1 MAARANVTRKPL
13 PPEVASIPVKRGVG
27 RRWALLGNLL
37 MFLFSDWKF
46 KVSAHPT
53 SKLYIAKTVHISTL
67 VFFFLLFGSIQ
78 PGIWPWL
85 PGQAGCR
92 VKSSLHCRCL
102 QMSFCI
108 NFFLRLS
115 IAMHI
120 TLPVTIVS

>member
-1 MAARANVTRKPL
+1 MTRKPL

-67 VFFFLLFGSIQ
+67 VFFFFCFSDLYNLAFGRGFQ
-78 PGIWPWL
+78 D
-85 PGQAGCR
+85 
-92 VKSSLHCRCL
+92 
-102 QMSFCI
+102 
-108 NFFLRLS
+108 RLD
-115 IAMHI
+115 AE
-120 TLPVTIVS
+120 